1 MCSLTAQPCD
11 CQLHKDTQSHTYC
24 WHCPTCQE
32 QGSER
37 AGPTP
42 PACLS
47 GRATSLLWER
57 EKRWCV
63 QLEARRANGKHRGDW
78 LSFPSQNLPGVGVWP
93 GWKPSHE
100 TQATQT
106 AAGTCSPNPVS
117 SSGFSCLETPLGCSL
132 RTRPQGLRR
141 KRELGGYAVSG
152 GVPLLGTEP
161 SSCRALRGCM
171 FHQGRP
177 HTARASTHML
187 LYITVLSRTCY

>member
-1 MCSLTAQPCD
+1 MTVSYIKIHKVTHTAGTARPAKSKVLKEQAPRL
-11 CQLHKDTQSHTYC
+11 LHASADE
-24 WHCPTCQE
+24 P
-32 QGSER
+32 R
-37 AGPTP
+37 A
-42 PACLS
+42 CS
-47 GRATSLLWER
+47 GRGKKGAVSSW
-57 EKRWCV
+57 KP
-63 QLEARRANGKHRGDW
+63 RRANGKHRGDW

-93 GWKPSHE
+93 GWKPSQE

-132 RTRPQGLRR
+132 RTRLQGLRR

-171 FHQGRP
+171 CHQGRP